1 MENPT
6 AELAAMER
14 RWNERIDN
22 QKAVINRL
30 MANRQ
35 RVLDVLA
42 TADGYLNA
50 SALGKDIERALNHD

>member
-14 RWNERIDN
+14 RWNERIAN

-35 RVLDVLA
+35 RVLDLLQNA
-42 TADGYLNA
+42 GGYV
-50 SALGKDIERALNHD
+50 SAEALSADIERALNYE

>member
-14 RWNERIDN
+14 RWNERIAN

-35 RVLDVLA
+35 RVLDLLQN
-42 TADGYLNA
+42 ADGYVSA
-50 SALGKDIERALNHD
+50 EALGRDIERALNYE